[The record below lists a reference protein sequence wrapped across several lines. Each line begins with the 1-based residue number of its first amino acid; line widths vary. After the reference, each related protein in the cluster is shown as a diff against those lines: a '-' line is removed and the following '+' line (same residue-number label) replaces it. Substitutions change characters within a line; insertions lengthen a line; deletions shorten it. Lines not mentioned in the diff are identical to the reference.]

1 MGSRVGAGMAPQLF
15 PNIHDDVPTILMMD
29 GGFANFREADP
40 PKKGEKK
47 PKENKDTQPFEFMD
61 AEHILFFSS

>member
-1 MGSRVGAGMAPQLF
+1 
-15 PNIHDDVPTILMMD
+15 MMD
-29 GGFANFREADP
+29 GGFVNFRETAP
-40 PKKGEKK
+40 SKKEEKK